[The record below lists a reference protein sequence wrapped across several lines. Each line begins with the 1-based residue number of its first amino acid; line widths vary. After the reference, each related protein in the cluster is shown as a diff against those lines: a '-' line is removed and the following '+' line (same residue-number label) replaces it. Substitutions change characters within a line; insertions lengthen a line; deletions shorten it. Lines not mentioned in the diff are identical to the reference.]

1 MAETDDN
8 KDNQNQTEGDKTS
21 SNQEDVKV
29 ENASESDIEDF
40 EIKYKETYD
49 LLLREKAEMENLKKR
64 TEKEVEN
71 AYKYSIESLLS
82 EIIPIYDSLLL
93 SSKLDKDKV
102 KTDQLVKGNE
112 LLLSMFKQIFEK
124 NNIIE
129 INPLSEKF
137 NPDFHQAVSTIKDA
151 SKENDIVS
159 EVVQQGYSLNGRVI
173 KPALVVVIKKSINY
187 LLENIVFSPIFTVI
201 V

>member
-8 KDNQNQTEGDKTS
+8 KDDQNQAEGDEIC
-21 SNQEDVKV
+21 SNQKDVKL
-29 ENASESDIEDF
+29 EDTSESDIEDF
-40 EIKYKETYD
+40 EKKYIETYD

-71 AYKYSIESLLS
+71 AYKYSVESLLS
-82 EIIPIYDSLLL
+82 EIIPIYDSLFL

-102 KTDQLVKGNE
+102 NTDQLVKGNE

-129 INPLSEKF
+129 INPLGEKF

-159 EVVQQGYSLNGRVI
+159 EVVQQGYLLNGRVI
-173 KPALVVVIKKSINY
+173 KPALVIVIKNQ
-187 LLENIVFSPIFTVI
+187 
-201 V
+201 

>member
-137 NPDFHQAVSTIKDA
+137 NPDLHQAI
-151 SKENDIVS
+151 SKIHNEKVPDGRIV
-159 EVVQQGYSLNGRVI
+159 EEMQKGFMIGDRLLR
-173 KPALVVVIKKSINY
+173 PAMVVVSMGPDKNKNAK
-187 LLENIVFSPIFTVI
+187 EKA
-201 V
+201 